1 MPECCKN
8 ASPENNTRSVRAAVR
23 PVVRLSDIGSGDS
36 LSMEETRVLGHP
48 GASNGEPPADPVI
61 DYPPEQYIA
70 LEELEFGWDKQLL
83 PQVKQWWQEGVPGWE
98 IAERLKRDQD
108 EVAML
113 LMSMRRE
120 VAGSPITIKDRP
132 GGWFGSAAG
141 SGVYTNTKDKRKIK
155 K

>member
-1 MPECCKN
+1 MSKCCLQTTPTN
-8 ASPENNTRSVRAAVR
+8 HTPSIRSAMR
-23 PVVRLSDIGSGDS
+23 PVVRLSDTEQGDAS
-36 LSMEETRVLGHP
+36 YIEETRVLEPSGAP
-48 GASNGEPPADPVI
+48 GGESPVDPVI
-61 DYPPEQYIA
+61 AYPPEQYIA

-108 EVAML
+108 EVAIL